1 MMLEESAGGRA
12 MDARF
17 SVTSATIFGIVAVL
31 VFIIQPGYVQGLVDL
46 AGLTGQQAGYVASAE
61 MTGYAATVILM
72 SFLSHRLPWRPML
85 AVCVLIQALGNFICL
100 WGSDAWL
107 LGTGRLIAGLGAGGL
122 SSLSFTAIGLTRN
135 PDREFGFFIMWIL
148 AYGAVGLFCLPSFFA
163 AVGLHG
169 FHMGVLIATLAS
181 LLLIRFMPAHARVTG
196 GDHSQAG
203 SLSPAVRWM
212 ANLSIFLFFLACGI
226 FWAYVSLIGDVKGLG
241 AQPVANAL
249 SLSQFTG
256 LAGALV
262 AGLIGSR
269 FGRAGPLQAATLI
282 CAVSTAAI
290 VAVDA
295 RAALLF
301 GLLVCLFNF
310 AWNVA
315 QPVYLA
321 IASALDQEG
330 RLVAQMVASQSC
342 GLAAGPFLGAF
353 AGGEQHVL
361 TLIVIVSVLFLCA
374 ALISLLL
381 FIQARGLPIE
391 AEAVSAHM
399 V

>member
-1 MMLEESAGGRA
+1 MALEENAGGRA

-17 SVTSATIFGIVAVL
+17 AVASATIFGIVSVL

-72 SFLSHRLPWRPML
+72 SFLSHRLPWRSML
-85 AVCVLIQALGNFICL
+85 AVCVLVQASGNCICL
-100 WGSDAWL
+100 WGSDVWL
-107 LGTGRLIAGLGAGGL
+107 LGAGRLVAGLGAGGL

-148 AYGAVGLFCLPSFFA
+148 AYGAIGLFCLPSLFA
-163 AVGLHG
+163 VAGLHG

-181 LLLIRFMPAHARVTG
+181 LLLIRFMPARAGITTG
-196 GDHSQAG
+196 EHSEAVPP
-203 SLSPAVRWM
+203 SRAVRWM

-226 FWAYVSLIGDVKGLG
+226 FWAYVSLIGDAEGLG

-262 AGLIGSR
+262 AGLAGSR
-269 FGRAGPLQAATLI
+269 FGRAGPLQAATLL
-282 CAVSTAAI
+282 CAVSIAAI
-290 VAVDA
+290 AAVDA

-321 IASALDQEG
+321 VASALDREG

-342 GLAAGPFLGAF
+342 GLAMGPFLGAL

-361 TLIVIVSVLFLCA
+361 RLIVIVSILFLCA
-374 ALISLLL
+374 ALSSLLL
-381 FIQARGLPIE
+381 FIQVGGLSVE